1 MRRQR
6 DHAVYQSAELSRFAR
21 LNSTARDHRDSHR
34 PRSMDQE
41 LSREHSRDSPP
52 RLFSTG
58 GVFTG
63 RQCRRKEDGCRDAH
77 RLLSST
83 VVAPREPYDLGEER
97 VDGAEAFEVLDMRVG
112 RVLRVEPNEKARKP
126 AYRLWI
132 DFGEL
137 GTRTSSAQLTDLY
150 PADELVGRLVIA
162 AVNLGTRLVAG
173 FRSEVLVLGVPDEH
187 GAVVLLQPD

>member
-1 MRRQR
+1 
-6 DHAVYQSAELSRFAR
+6 
-21 LNSTARDHRDSHR
+21 
-34 PRSMDQE
+34 
-41 LSREHSRDSPP
+41 
-52 RLFSTG
+52 
-58 GVFTG
+58 
-63 RQCRRKEDGCRDAH
+63 
-77 RLLSST
+77 
-83 VVAPREPYDLGEER
+83 

-187 GAVVLLQPD
+187 GAVVLLQPDRNVPLGHRVF